1 MTGDNGG
8 AAFAVLLSAS
18 RAQDAGYLA
27 AHDVQVSCEAAAL
40 EYRLIGG
47 ISVTL
52 LTWVHGVL
60 APSHRPQ
67 LVSNVAVGAHL
78 VVDEVPGLPLA
89 LAMPATWCQATV
101 QLTSG
106 RLLDLHLPLADVV
119 AALCLKAYAYRDR
132 RLDRDALD
140 IWRLLEAA
148 HAAGVHAADW
158 KLTGARLDA
167 ARILHDLYGRLG
179 SAGPERATSSS
190 GERQRIRA
198 LLTEVVARP
207 DRAGR
212 PS

>member
-1 MTGDNGG
+1 MVVTGCAAVTGDSEG
-8 AAFAVLLSAS
+8 ASFAVLLSTS

-52 LTWVHGVL
+52 LTWVHGVVDVVPARETADADVL
-60 APSHRPQ
+60 APSHRSQ
-67 LVSNVAVGAHL
+67 LVSNVAVGA
-78 VVDEVPGLPLA
+78 
-89 LAMPATWCQATV
+89 
-101 QLTSG
+101 QLTTG
-106 RLLDLHLPLADVV
+106 RCLDLHLPLADVV

-179 SAGPERATSSS
+179 SAGPERATSSN